1 MFWEKNVAWNLKLY
15 RTSEQAKVFLKDSVS
30 SNVFMILIF
39 DINFVLPVQKLI
51 KIKQEK
57 AKMGL

>member
-1 MFWEKNVAWNLKLY
+1 MGKKNVAWNLTLY
-15 RTSEQAKVFLKDSVS
+15 RTSEKAKLFLKDSVS

>member
-1 MFWEKNVAWNLKLY
+1 LKLY
-15 RTSEQAKVFLKDSVS
+15 RTSEQAKLFLKDSVS